1 MPITTHRTRIL
12 KANAPEGRAILAQTL
27 DGVHSNTRF
36 EIAPAGR
43 NLFRVT
49 IEQVERL
56 PRHKRGITRSVTF
69 MMSRAAVDHLFGVQS

>member
-1 MPITTHRTRIL
+1 MPTIHRTRIL
-12 KANAPEGRAILAQTL
+12 KTETAGVRAILAQTL

-56 PRHKRGITRSVTF
+56 PRHKRGIARSVTF
-69 MMSRAAVDHLFGVQS
+69 MMSGEAVEHIFGVQS